1 MSASKKIKMA
11 MVNKGM
17 SLNELAAKLEQ
28 TPQNLTNKFRRNN
41 LSEKDA
47 SQMADALGYDV
58 KIVLVDRETGEEI

>member
-41 LSEKDA
+41 LSEKDT

>member
-11 MVNKGM
+11 MVNKGI
-17 SLNELAAKLEQ
+17 SLNELAAKLGQ

-41 LSEKDA
+41 LNEKDV

-58 KIVLVDRETGEEI
+58 KIVLIERETGETI